1 MNMKSVWSFVVKI
14 VLRTILRFNPFC
26 KPVVPGQITIYLLAV
41 VFTILFIRD
50 QILCTFIV
58 EYKELTL
65 SAWGFLLLM
74 NFLEAIMETWNNT
87 DEEG

>member
-1 MNMKSVWSFVVKI
+1 MKI
-14 VLRTILRFNPFC
+14 LIRTVLRFNPFC
-26 KPVVPGQITIYLLAV
+26 KPIVPGQLTVYLLAL

-74 NFLEAIMETWNNT
+74 NFLEAIMETWNGT

>member
-1 MNMKSVWSFVVKI
+1 MKI
-14 VLRTILRFNPFC
+14 LIRTVLRFNPFC
-26 KPVVPGQITIYLLAV
+26 KPIVPGQLTVYLLAL

-58 EYKELTL
+58 EYKELTI

-74 NFLEAIMETWNNT
+74 NFLEAVMETWNERNEK
-87 DEEG
+87 D